1 MFQVI
6 QINLNKFEDFKQSLW
21 NEQEK
26 IKEFCSSIST
36 DNLQTTLNN
45 IFNPGSIKEKL
56 NLNTVD
62 VLFTRDH
69 TYQLVYSCEEEI
81 TEENYLASVMNY
93 KRKPIKGICILVKVK
108 LTISDKNKLLYKESP
123 MTIDHDII
131 LIIKDLFFH
140 TGFKISSSIEQIEY
154 DNKYVITDGIT
165 LINDEKIKYHNVTL
179 FGIPFRIWYV
189 EGSYSNTASQ
199 FLKDVGL
206 YLNKKI
212 KEVYVTCSIYPQCK
226 ALSLDLVLVK
236 QFIDLISTFPDEG
249 ELKDIEVAYNFASKN
264 NSSENVYIVFSDF
277 YNKVMREERS

>member
-26 IKEFCSSIST
+26 IKEYCSCIST
-36 DNLQTTLNN
+36 DNLQTTLNT
-45 IFNPGSIKEKL
+45 IFNPGSTKEKL

-69 TYQLVYSCEEEI
+69 TYQLVYSCEEEV
-81 TEENYLASVMNY
+81 TEVNYLASVINY
-93 KRKPIKGICILVKVK
+93 KRKPIKGIGILVKVN
-108 LTISDKNKLLYKESP
+108 LSISDKNKLIYKESP
-123 MTIDHDII
+123 MTIDQDIGI
-131 LIIKDLFFH
+131 LIKDLFYH
-140 TGFKISSSIEQIEY
+140 NGFKISSSIEKIEY

-165 LINDEKIKYHNVTL
+165 LINNEQIKFHDVKL

-189 EGSYSNTASQ
+189 EGVYSSNASTY
-199 FLKDVGL
+199 LKDLGL

-212 KEVYVTCSIYPQCK
+212 KEVYVTCCIYPQCK
-226 ALSLDLVLVK
+226 ALSLDIILVK

-249 ELKDIEVAYNFASKN
+249 ELRDIEVAYNFASKN
-264 NSSENVYIVFSDF
+264 DSSENVYIVFGDF